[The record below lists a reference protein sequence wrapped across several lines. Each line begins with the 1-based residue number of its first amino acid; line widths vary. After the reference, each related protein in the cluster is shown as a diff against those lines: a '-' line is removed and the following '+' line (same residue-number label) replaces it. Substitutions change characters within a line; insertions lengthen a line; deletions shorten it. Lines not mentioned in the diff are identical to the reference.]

1 GERYPSLLM
10 LAASHDDR
18 VDPMHARKFVAA
30 VQWASSSE
38 DRPVLMRLERNAGHG
53 GGDMVEKRVL
63 SNADQIA
70 FLMHELGL
78 EPAATAATAAPRSAP
93 AAGR

>member
-1 GERYPSLLM
+1 
-10 LAASHDDR
+10 DDR

-30 VQWASSSE
+30 VQWASAAK

-53 GGDMVEKRVL
+53 GGAMVEKRVL

-70 FLMHELGL
+70 FMMQELGL
-78 EPAATAATAAPRSAP
+78 EPVAVAP
-93 AAGR
+93 AAAEPAAGP